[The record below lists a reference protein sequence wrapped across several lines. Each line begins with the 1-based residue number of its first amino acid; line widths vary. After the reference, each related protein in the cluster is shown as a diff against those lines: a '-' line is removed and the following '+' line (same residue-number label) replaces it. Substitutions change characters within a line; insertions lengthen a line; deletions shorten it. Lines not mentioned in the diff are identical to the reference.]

1 VVIKM
6 PSNQMNKHITEIL
19 DRASIAALSESELN
33 EVRAHVLECMSC
45 RDAYEAAR
53 LSAVVL
59 TSRAQATIEPSPFF
73 QTRVMAA
80 LREQQAVESVP
91 AMLRLW
97 RSAKALVSTMAVT
110 TAALAVVSFMQPSQT
125 TPATEQTA
133 SAYSEYA
140 VIMDQDADDQMSYEQ
155 VLSTIYDDDDD
166 AR

>member
-1 VVIKM
+1 M
-6 PSNQMNKHITEIL
+6 ASNQMNKHITEIL
-19 DRASIAALSESELN
+19 DRTSIAALSESDLN
-33 EVRAHVLECMSC
+33 EVRAHVLECMAC

-59 TSRAQATIEPSPFF
+59 QNRAQVVIEPSPFF

-110 TAALAVVSFMQPSQT
+110 TAALALVSFMQPSQT
-125 TPATEQTA
+125 TPAIDQTA
-133 SAYSEYA
+133 SAYSEYS
-140 VIMDQDADDQMSYEQ
+140 VIMDQGADDQMSYEQ
-155 VLSTIYDDDDD
+155 VLSTIYDDDNE

>member
-1 VVIKM
+1 M
-6 PSNQMNKHITEIL
+6 PSYQMSKHITEIL
-19 DRASIAALSESELN
+19 DKASIAALSESELS

-45 RDAYEAAR
+45 REAYEAAR
-53 LSAVVL
+53 LSAVAIKN
-59 TSRAQATIEPSPFF
+59 RAQAVIEPSPFF

-110 TAALAVVSFMQPSQT
+110 TATLAIVSFMQPSQT
-125 TPATEQTA
+125 TPATDQTA
-133 SAYSEYA
+133 SAYSAYS
-140 VIMDQDADDQMSYEQ
+140 VIMDQDADDQSYEQ
-155 VLSTIYDDDDD
+155 VLSTIYDDDDE

>member
-1 VVIKM
+1 MKD
-6 PSNQMNKHITEIL
+6 KHITEIL
-19 DRASIAALSESELN
+19 DNASIATLSESELN
-33 EVRAHVLECMSC
+33 GVRAHVLECMSC

-59 TSRAQATIEPSPFF
+59 KSRAQVTIEPSPFF

-91 AMLRLW
+91 AFLRLW
-97 RSAKALVSTMAVT
+97 RSSKALVSSMAVT
-110 TAALAVVSFMQPSQT
+110 TAALAVVSFMLPSQT
-125 TPATEQTA
+125 TTTSDQSVY
-133 SAYSEYA
+133 SAYS

-155 VLSTIYDDDDD
+155 VLSTIYEDDDD

>member
-1 VVIKM
+1 MKDKHVIDM
-6 PSNQMNKHITEIL
+6 L
-19 DRASIAALSESELN
+19 DNGSIATLSERQLN
-33 EVRAHVLECMSC
+33 DVRAHVLECMSC
-45 RDAYEAAR
+45 RGAFEAAR
-53 LSAVVL
+53 VSALVMR
-59 TSRAQATIEPSPFF
+59 SRAQATIEPSPFF

-110 TAALAVVSFMQPSQT
+110 TATLAVISFMQPAQT
-125 TPATEQTA
+125 TPVADQTA
-133 SAYSEYA
+133 SVYSEFS

-155 VLSTIYDDDDD
+155 VLSTIYEDDDD

>member
-1 VVIKM
+1 MKD
-6 PSNQMNKHITEIL
+6 KHITEIL
-19 DRASIAALSESELN
+19 DNTSIAALSETQLN
-33 EVRAHVLECMSC
+33 EVRTHALECMSC

-73 QTRVMAA
+73 QTRVLAA

-97 RSAKALVSTMAVT
+97 RSAKAIVSTMAVT
-110 TAALAVVSFMQPSQT
+110 TAALAFVSFMQPSQT
-125 TPATEQTA
+125 TPAIDQTA
-133 SAYSEYA
+133 SAYSAYS
-140 VIMDQDADDQMSYEQ
+140 VIMGQDADDQMSYEQ
-155 VLSTIYDDDDD
+155 VLSTIYDDDDE